1 MIGVAGGGL
10 ASLQGQTVQLVQT
23 VGRGMGSTVRPSHQM
38 VVMTSAAGQTT
49 GGLHLVGGSGG
60 NLLVQGGTGGTPN
73 LLVQG
78 GTSTNVGNL
87 QIVQSGGA
95 SGVQVGNLSFVSI
108 YVTDL

>member
-1 MIGVAGGGL
+1 MIVPGGGV

-38 VVMTSAAGQTT
+38 VVMTSAGQT
-49 GGLHLVGGSGG
+49 GGLHLVGGSGAT

-87 QIVQSGGA
+87 QIVQPGTA
-95 SGVQVGNLSFVSI
+95 SGVQVRN
-108 YVTDL
+108 